1 MQEKEKVLVVDDE
14 AVICSLLSEF
24 LTLEGY
30 QAVIACSGKE
40 ALSYA
45 EREKPHVVLLDIKM
59 PGMNGLDVLAKIKR
73 ASEETTI
80 IIMTGE
86 DTPELIAEA
95 KALGADHCILKPFK
109 LGNLRRLL
117 ASGTGSSGYSEKTV
131 WGKQL

>member
-59 PGMNGLDVLAKIKR
+59 PGMNGLDVLAKIKK
-73 ASEETTI
+73 ANKDTKI

-86 DTPELIAEA
+86 DTPELFTEA
-95 KALGADHCILKPFK
+95 KALGADYCILKPFK
-109 LGNLRRLL
+109 LENLRRFL
-117 ASGTGSSGYSEKTV
+117 ASGKENYREDSQKI
-131 WGKQL
+131 